1 MLIRSQR
8 GFSQIDIVI
17 SVILITIFI
26 ALIGN
31 LIVNINLNAKNVER
45 KAMATS
51 YAVQEIEKIKA
62 RKYVQDYDDK
72 GIDREDIIEEK
83 DIVNSTGE
91 FLGYHKKVSIKD
103 YVFIQGDN
111 TKQKNLVKEIIVEI
125 SYKVGNQDKNVK
137 ILTYIAK
144 E

>member
-1 MLIRSQR
+1 MLIREER

-31 LIVNINLNAKNVER
+31 LIVNINLNSKNVER
-45 KAMATS
+45 KALATS

-62 RKYVQDYDDK
+62 QKYIDNYEDK
-72 GIDREDIIEEK
+72 GIEKEDIIEEK
-83 DIVNSTGE
+83 DIVNSTGD
-91 FLGYHKKVSIKD
+91 FSGYHKKISIKD
-103 YVFIQGDN
+103 FVLIQGDN
-111 TKQKNLVKEIIVEI
+111 TKQVNLVKEITVEI
-125 SYKVGNQDKNVK
+125 SYKIGNQDRNVK
-137 ILTYIAK
+137 ISTYIAK